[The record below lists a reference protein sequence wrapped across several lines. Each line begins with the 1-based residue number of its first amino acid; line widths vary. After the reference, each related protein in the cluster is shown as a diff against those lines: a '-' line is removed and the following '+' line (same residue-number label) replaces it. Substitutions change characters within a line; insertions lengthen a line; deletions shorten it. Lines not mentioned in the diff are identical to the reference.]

1 MLNCHLA
8 IARVASLKKQPKSG
22 WIALQPASGITP
34 EFREKLIRISPAAI
48 DPALKKDRAAVYR
61 PLVP

>member
-1 MLNCHLA
+1 M
-8 IARVASLKKQPKSG
+8 KKQPKSG